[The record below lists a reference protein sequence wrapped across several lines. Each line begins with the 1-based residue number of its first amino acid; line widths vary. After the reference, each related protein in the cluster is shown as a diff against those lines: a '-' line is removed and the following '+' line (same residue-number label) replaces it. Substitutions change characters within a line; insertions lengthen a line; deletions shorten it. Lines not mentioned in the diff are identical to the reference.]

1 MIGWTRPLSAG
12 YCAGLISSRNCIISE
27 ARQQGGR
34 GMTGEKRP
42 EAGSVNRDVVSLRG
56 RINIDN
62 SGEMR
67 RTLGNTLRSK
77 PAEVTVDLSSVTYID
92 ISGLATLVEAARIAR
107 GQGTRM
113 ILGGIQGQALNLL
126 QVTRLDQLFEING
139 RGVTS

>member
-1 MIGWTRPLSAG
+1 
-12 YCAGLISSRNCIISE
+12 
-27 ARQQGGR
+27 
-34 GMTGEKRP
+34 MTNEKRHDQQ
-42 EAGSVNRDVVSLRG
+42 SVNGVVVPIRG

-67 RTLGNTLRSK
+67 RTLRQALRSK
-77 PAEVTVDLSSVTYID
+77 PAEVAVDMSQVTYID

-126 QVTRLDQLFEING
+126 EITRLDQLFEMEM
-139 RGVTS
+139 REASS